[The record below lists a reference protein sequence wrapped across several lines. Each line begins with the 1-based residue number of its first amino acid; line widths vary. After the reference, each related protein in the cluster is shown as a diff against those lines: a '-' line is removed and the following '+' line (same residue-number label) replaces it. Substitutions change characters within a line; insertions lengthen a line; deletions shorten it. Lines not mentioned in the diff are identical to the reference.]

1 MPSSLSFAILASFS
15 ERRRS
20 RVSEARVPGTWAG
33 TGRALTLL
41 LPQVLSVLPHPE
53 LGLHAGFR
61 LIQDVLGQNTGSLRG
76 HARSSATGLSAS
88 RVPVGKR
95 VPDPR
100 GNVCG
105 ARAHG
110 PPSPALPG
118 PAPGLHPPKQ
128 LAGPRPREPGPPECR
143 LKGPGEG
150 AALTAT
156 TAAEELAVATGLRQ
170 LLTNQGKGFPLPAD
184 WHCQA
189 ACSEPTTTTGLGPPQ
204 GVQPRPPPREAP
216 RAGSAYPVDLEVVDA
231 AQVQLP
237 VPTGILWG
245 ASTGWTQ
252 ARPPVERCTAHQGLA
267 RGSGPQAVPGRL
279 QASPPTLLPGPR
291 GGSNSDPEETL
302 SSRSLRRSFST
313 TFRGGGPR
321 EPP

>member
-184 WHCQA
+184 WHCRA
-189 ACSEPTTTTGLGPPQ
+189 ACSEPTTTTGLGAPRGRSP
-204 GVQPRPPPREAP
+204 GPRPGRPRVQAAPTRSISRSSMPLRSSSPSPHASSGGKHRLDSGSAPRGKVHSSPGAGSGLGAPGGARAAPSLSPHAAP
-216 RAGSAYPVDLEVVDA
+216 RASWGK
-231 AQVQLP
+231 QL
-237 VPTGILWG
+237 
-245 ASTGWTQ
+245 
-252 ARPPVERCTAHQGLA
+252 
-267 RGSGPQAVPGRL
+267 
-279 QASPPTLLPGPR
+279 
-291 GGSNSDPEETL
+291 
-302 SSRSLRRSFST
+302 
-313 TFRGGGPR
+313 
-321 EPP
+321 